1 MTCCIWHRKQHLL
14 KTVHYGPGSSRWVTD
29 QCTAVTQIVSDLR
42 MMYVSFTLNSFLF
55 RKASNLA
62 MYQDCMYEHQCQYS
76 CFSDTESNFMLQ
88 CDYLSMHGDSL
99 WRRANA
105 QNVSFRISL
114 RWPIYIINT
123 VYKPNYLVI
132 LPPTQ
137 HHSFFRNLPP
147 LCMVIFFI
155 FLIIPVTCS
164 NALSLVSTNIMQNPL
179 QRVLNDFLI
188 AKFQDDHYISSYE
201 IFFP

>member
-1 MTCCIWHRKQHLL
+1 MACCIWHRKQHLL

-114 RWPIYIINT
+114 WWSIYIINT
-123 VYKPNYLVI
+123 VYKTKLSCNTPTDTAPQFLYKLTPFTHGDI
-132 LPPTQ
+132 LFISYHTG
-137 HHSFFRNLPP
+137 NL
-147 LCMVIFFI
+147 F
-155 FLIIPVTCS
+155 
-164 NALSLVSTNIMQNPL
+164 
-179 QRVLNDFLI
+179 
-188 AKFQDDHYISSYE
+188 
-201 IFFP
+201 